1 MKKIIAFILTV
12 CILLFSLAGCSGS
25 MTSAEKFLLAVK
37 KMDFSAMKNEM
48 VPDETFGSL
57 YLKLDTV
64 PAEDSVSALRDLYSL
79 VQYSMGEITEE
90 SADEKTVEITLKTPD
105 IKRICEQTRAK
116 VMASSDSAEN
126 IVGAMISDG
135 SIAKTM
141 MTEMTVSVKMT
152 KTDGEWKIPFGDK
165 ENKTF
170 ADALAI
176 DDMMDFFVKY

>member
-1 MKKIIAFILTV
+1 MKKIITFMLAV
-12 CILLFSLAGCSGS
+12 CILFSLAGCSGS

-57 YLKLDTV
+57 YLKLDTA
-64 PAEDSVSALRDLYSL
+64 PAEDSVLALRNLYSL

-90 SADEKTVEITLKTPD
+90 SANEKTVEITLKTPD
-105 IKRICEQTRAK
+105 VKRICEQTRAK

-126 IVGAMISDG
+126 IVGTMISDG

-141 MTEMTVSVKMT
+141 MTEIRVSVKMT

-165 ENKTF
+165 ENKEF

-176 DDMMDFFVKY
+176 GDMMDFFVKY